1 MRKVK
6 FMNQINVY
14 TGPMFSGKTNALLSA
29 YERATI
35 AKKKVKAFKPQI
47 DNRFGNNV
55 IKSRRFG
62 EIEAINISSLNELKK
77 YDADV
82 YIIDEFQFLEGD
94 IRIIQDLVDEK
105 GKVFHISGLD
115 LTAERKPFGLM
126 PQLLAIADN
135 VEKFVS
141 ICHDCAEENAIYSY
155 FLGKKDTDI
164 VVGNHEYIP
173 LCRKCMQKRL
183 KQDEAH
189 EKAYKDTICFSQ
201 IAISC

>member
-1 MRKVK
+1 MD
-6 FMNQINVY
+6 QINVF

-35 AKKKVKAFKPQI
+35 AKKKVKAFKPKI
-47 DNRFGNNV
+47 DTRFGIDV

-62 EIEAINISSLNELKK
+62 EIEAICISSLKELKK

-82 YIIDEFQFLEGD
+82 FIIDEFQFLEGD
-94 IRIIQDLVDEK
+94 IRVIQDLADEK
-105 GKVFHISGLD
+105 GKVFYISGLD
-115 LTAERKPFGLM
+115 MTAEKKPFGLM

-135 VEKFVS
+135 VEKFTS
-141 ICHDCAEENAIYSY
+141 ICHDCTEENAIYSY
-155 FLGKKDTDI
+155 FLGKKNTDI

-183 KQDEAH
+183 KQDKAL
-189 EKAYKDTICFSQ
+189 EKIYKDTVYFSQ
-201 IAISC
+201 IALNC

>member
-1 MRKVK
+1 
-6 FMNQINVY
+6 MNQINVY

-35 AKKKVKAFKPQI
+35 AKKKVKAFKPKI
-47 DNRFGNNV
+47 DTRFGIDV

-62 EIEAINISSLNELKK
+62 EIEAICITSLKELKK

-94 IRIIQDLVDEK
+94 IRIIQNLADEK
-105 GKVFHISGLD
+105 GKVFYISGLD
-115 LTAERKPFGLM
+115 MTAEKKPFGLM
-126 PQLLAIADN
+126 PELLAIADN
-135 VEKFVS
+135 IEKFTS
-141 ICHDCAEENAIYSY
+141 ICHDCTEENAIYSY
-155 FLGKKDTDI
+155 FLGKKNTDI

-183 KQDEAH
+183 KQDKAL
-189 EKAYKDTICFSQ
+189 EKIYKDTLYFSQ
-201 IAISC
+201 IAINY

>member
-1 MRKVK
+1 
-6 FMNQINVY
+6 MNQINVF

-35 AKKKVKAFKPQI
+35 AKKKVKAFKPKI
-47 DNRFGNNV
+47 DTRFGVDV

-62 EIEAINISSLNELKK
+62 EIEAICISSLKELKK

-82 YIIDEFQFLEGD
+82 FIIDEFQFLEGD
-94 IRIIQDLVDEK
+94 IRVIQDLADEK
-105 GKVFHISGLD
+105 GKVFYISGLD
-115 LTAERKPFGLM
+115 MTAEKKPFGLM

-135 VEKFVS
+135 VEKFTS
-141 ICHDCAEENAIYSY
+141 ICHDCTEENAIYSY
-155 FLGKKDTDI
+155 FLGKKNTDI

-183 KQDEAH
+183 KQDKAL
-189 EKAYKDTICFSQ
+189 EKIYKDTVYFSQ
-201 IAISC
+201 IALNC

>member
-1 MRKVK
+1 
-6 FMNQINVY
+6 MNQINVF

-35 AKKKVKAFKPQI
+35 AKKKVKAFKPKI
-47 DNRFGNNV
+47 DTRFGVDV

-62 EIEAINISSLNELKK
+62 EIEAICISSLKELKK

-82 YIIDEFQFLEGD
+82 FIIDEFQFLEGD
-94 IRIIQDLVDEK
+94 IRVIQDLADEK
-105 GKVFHISGLD
+105 GKVFYISGLD
-115 LTAERKPFGLM
+115 MTAEKKPFGLM

-135 VEKFVS
+135 VEKFTS

-155 FLGKKDTDI
+155 FLGKKNTDI

-183 KQDEAH
+183 KQDKAL
-189 EKAYKDTICFSQ
+189 EKIYKDTVYFSQ
-201 IAISC
+201 IALNC

>member
-1 MRKVK
+1 
-6 FMNQINVY
+6 MNQISVY

-35 AKKKVKAFKPQI
+35 ARKKVLAFKPQL
-47 DNRFGNNV
+47 DNRFGENV

-62 EIEAINISSLNELKK
+62 EIEAINITSLKELKK

-94 IRIIQDLVDEK
+94 IRVIQDLVDEK

-135 VEKFVS
+135 IEKFVA

-183 KQDEAH
+183 KQDAAH
-189 EKAYKDTICFSQ
+189 ERAHKR
-201 IAISC
+201 

>member
-1 MRKVK
+1 
-6 FMNQINVY
+6 MNQINVY

-35 AKKKVKAFKPQI
+35 AKKKVLAFKPQL
-47 DNRFGNNV
+47 DTRFGENV
-55 IKSRRFG
+55 IRSRRFG
-62 EIEAINISSLNELKK
+62 EIEAINITSLKELKK

-94 IRIIQDLVDEK
+94 IRIIQDLADEK

-126 PQLLAIADN
+126 PQLLAIADSI
-135 VEKFVS
+135 EKHVA

-173 LCRKCMQKRL
+173 LCRKCMHKRL
-183 KQDEAH
+183 KQDEAQ
-189 EKAYKDTICFSQ
+189 EKSRKR
-201 IAISC
+201 

>member
-1 MRKVK
+1 
-6 FMNQINVY
+6 MNQINVY

-35 AKKKVKAFKPQI
+35 AKKKVKAFKPKL
-47 DNRFGNNV
+47 DTRFGENV

-62 EIEAINISSLNELKK
+62 EIEAICITSLKELKK
-77 YDADV
+77 YDVDV

-94 IRIIQDLVDEK
+94 IKVIQDLADEK
-105 GKVFHISGLD
+105 GKSFYISGLD
-115 LTAERKPFGLM
+115 MTAEKKPFGLM

-135 VEKFVS
+135 VEKFTS

-183 KQDEAH
+183 KQDKAL
-189 EKAYKDTICFSQ
+189 EKIYKDTVYFSQ
-201 IAISC
+201 IAINY

>member
-1 MRKVK
+1 MRKVN

-47 DNRFGNNV
+47 DNRFGDNV

-62 EIEAINISSLNELKK
+62 EIEAINISSLNELRK

-82 YIIDEFQFLEGD
+82 YIIDEFQFLKGD
-94 IRIIQDLVDEK
+94 IRIIQDMVDEK

-115 LTAERKPFGLM
+115 LTAEKKPFGLM

-135 VEKFVS
+135 IEKFVS
-141 ICHDCAEENAIYSY
+141 ICHDCTEENAIYSY
-155 FLGKKDTDI
+155 YLGKKDTDI

-173 LCRKCMQKRL
+173 LCRKCMQKRI
-183 KQDEAH
+183 KQDVAH
-189 EKAYKDTICFSQ
+189 EKNYKDTICFSQ
-201 IAISC
+201 IAINY

>member
-1 MRKVK
+1 MRKVR
-6 FMNQINVY
+6 FMNQISVY

-35 AKKKVKAFKPQI
+35 ARKKVLAFKPQL
-47 DNRFGNNV
+47 DNRFGENV

-62 EIEAINISSLNELKK
+62 EIEAINITSLKELKK

-94 IRIIQDLVDEK
+94 IRIIQDLADEK
-105 GKVFHISGLD
+105 GKIFHISGLD
-115 LTAERKPFGLM
+115 LTAERKPFGHM
-126 PQLLAIADN
+126 PELLAIADHI
-135 VEKFVS
+135 EKFVA
-141 ICHDCAEENAIYSY
+141 ICYDCAEENAIYSY

-164 VVGNHEYIP
+164 VLGNHEYIP

-183 KQDEAH
+183 KQDAAH
-189 EKAYKDTICFSQ
+189 DKAHKR
-201 IAISC
+201 

>member
-1 MRKVK
+1 
-6 FMNQINVY
+6 MNQINVY

-35 AKKKVKAFKPQI
+35 AHKRVKAFKPKI
-47 DNRFGNNV
+47 DTRFGVDV

-62 EIEAINISSLNELKK
+62 EIEATCITSLQELKN

-94 IRIIQDLVDEK
+94 IKIIQDLVDGK

-126 PQLLAIADN
+126 PQLLAIADHI
-135 VEKFVS
+135 EKYVA

-155 FLGKKDTDI
+155 FLGRKDTDI

-173 LCRKCMQKRL
+173 LCRKCMEKRR
-183 KQDEAH
+183 KQDLAH
-189 EKAYKDTICFSQ
+189 EKQFNDSHIYFTQ
-201 IAISC
+201 IAIP

>member
-1 MRKVK
+1 MK
-6 FMNQINVY
+6 QINVY
-14 TGPMFSGKTNALLSA
+14 TGPMFSGKSNALLSA

-35 AKKKVKAFKPQI
+35 AKKKVKAFKPKL
-47 DNRFGNNV
+47 DTRFGKDV

-62 EIEAINISSLNELKK
+62 EIEATCITSLKELKK

-94 IRIIQDLVDEK
+94 IKIIQDLADEK
-105 GKVFHISGLD
+105 GKVFYISGLD
-115 LTAERKPFGLM
+115 MTAEKKPFGLM

-135 VEKFVS
+135 IEKFVA

-155 FLGKKDTDI
+155 YLGKKDTDI

-183 KQDEAH
+183 KQDQAY
-189 EKAYKDTICFSQ
+189 EKSHKR
-201 IAISC
+201 